1 MDQNTYLEILF
12 QDVGIDTRAK
22 RNDWI
27 FLRVLRK
34 VSNLDELSKA
44 EKHMLINL
52 LKELKYEKNN

>member
-27 FLRVLRK
+27 SVRVLRK
-34 VSNLDELSKA
+34 ISNLDELSKA
-44 EKHMLINL
+44 EKHMLINM
-52 LKELKYEKNN
+52 LKDLKYSK